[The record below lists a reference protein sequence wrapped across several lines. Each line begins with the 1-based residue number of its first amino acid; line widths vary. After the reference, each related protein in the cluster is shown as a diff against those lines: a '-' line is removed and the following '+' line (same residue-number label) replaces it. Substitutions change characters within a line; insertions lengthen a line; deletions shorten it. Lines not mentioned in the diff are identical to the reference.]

1 MSETKIGIS
10 NVKIVVAAVA
20 TFGSAAAAIM
30 ADGKVGLTDFPA
42 IMKLTTDIG
51 LIAHLDIK
59 SLLPEIG
66 DLDAEEMNEL
76 VQVFDANFKLP
87 DMPTIEAKVEA
98 GLAATLKAVDAVKF
112 IINLVKV

>member
-1 MSETKIGIS
+1 MPEVKIGIS

-20 TFGSAAAAIM
+20 TFGSAAAAIL

-42 IMKLTTDIG
+42 IIKLTTDIG
-51 LIAHLDIK
+51 LISHLDMK

-76 VQVFDANFKLP
+76 VQVFDANFNLG
-87 DMPTIEAKVEA
+87 DHSTMEAKVEA

-112 IINLVKV
+112 IIGLVKA